1 MAFIYSSR
9 QQGLGVV
16 WVALG
21 GRCLAWVGA
30 LLADARLEA
39 LSCGTSV
46 GGLPAPLK
54 ILEQH
59 TAHQRALRLSAAAP
73 LHQVTASC

>member
-1 MAFIYSSR
+1 MTR

-39 LSCGTSV
+39 LSCGDANTQSA
-46 GGLPAPLK
+46 APLH
-54 ILEQH
+54 ILAQH
-59 TAHQRALRLSAAAP
+59 TAHQRELRLAQAAP
-73 LHQVTASC
+73 LHQVS